1 MKSTRYFACFNAHHR
16 NRIERYCFII
26 SRLELACQH
35 IKNSKYARHVRK
47 VIMRVKKRTVPLLP
61 VQHPDVTL
69 VLVPTIN
76 ISRDDRRMMQPKQG
90 SQPRLL
96 DQVRD
101 AIRVRHYSIRTEQ
114 AYVGWTKR
122 FILFHGK
129 RHPEDMGKAEVE
141 AFLTHLAVKD
151 NVAVSTQNQ
160 ALNAILFLYRKVLD
174 KDIDWPEDAVRAKKP
189 ARLPVVLTVEEVR
202 DLLSQLNGTYWLMA
216 SLLYGSGLRLMEC
229 LRLRVKDL
237 ELERR
242 EITVRH
248 GKGGKDRVTLL
259 PGKLIDALKAQLGRA
274 HVLHQTDLADGF
286 GAVYLPNALEK
297 KYPNASREWAWQ
309 YVFPAGKR
317 SVDPRSAIERR
328 HHVGETALQHG
339 VKNAVRRAGIS
350 KPASCHSLRHSFATH
365 LLESGYDIRTV
376 QELLGHQD
384 VRTTMIYTHVLNRG
398 GRGVLSP
405 LDAF

>member
-1 MKSTRYFACFNAHHR
+1 
-16 NRIERYCFII
+16 
-26 SRLELACQH
+26 
-35 IKNSKYARHVRK
+35 
-47 VIMRVKKRTVPLLP
+47 
-61 VQHPDVTL
+61 
-69 VLVPTIN
+69 
-76 ISRDDRRMMQPKQG
+76 MMQPKQG